1 MAETHRLDHRSGSAL
16 ENWNARDEVGRSG
29 IYPASGPRPAGA
41 VEVRG
46 QGALGHP
53 EEQKR
58 LTGER
63 IGSWPLL
70 LGRAIF
76 GGFFLYSGIH
86 HFRDRK
92 MMAGYSQSKGVPA
105 PSVAVAA
112 TGAMLTAAGLSLI
125 SGVRPKIG
133 ASLTAA
139 FLLGVSPVMHA
150 FWREEGQERMN
161 DTINFSKNMALVG
174 GALLAASVPEPWPWA
189 PRLAR

>member
-46 QGALGHP
+46 QGA
-53 EEQKR
+53 
-58 LTGER
+58 
-63 IGSWPLL
+63 
-70 LGRAIF
+70 
-76 GGFFLYSGIH
+76 
-86 HFRDRK
+86 
-92 MMAGYSQSKGVPA
+92 PA